1 MTVPAGSRLYVYSD
15 GVYEVQM
22 PDGREMALEDF
33 ISLVAEPPAGIT
45 SVRAAVSQLQ
55 GKTQFDD
62 DFSLIELVFD

>member
-1 MTVPAGSRLYVYSD
+1 
-15 GVYEVQM
+15 M